1 MHNAIWHLLK
11 VKRGSFVNS
20 LSSTIF
26 YQRKKVSVIAKL
38 SLISLMDIF
47 TILVFFLLLN
57 TGEAEKIQNAKFV
70 SLPDSSVGTPPHK
83 EVAIIIGE
91 DKLWFENKLIGN
103 IEELIKANPGK
114 EIPELSVILGGYAD
128 AYAAQNKG
136 LNSFEKH
143 AGLSVTILGD
153 KSAPYILIKSIM
165 ESCQV
170 NNMRNISLAVNQT
183 VKGVYEY
190 QSNELAARMTGAGE

>member
-11 VKRGSFVNS
+11 VNRGSFVNS

-103 IEELIKANPGK
+103 IEELIKA
-114 EIPELSVILGGYAD
+114 
-128 AYAAQNKG
+128 
-136 LNSFEKH
+136 
-143 AGLSVTILGD
+143 
-153 KSAPYILIKSIM
+153 
-165 ESCQV
+165 
-170 NNMRNISLAVNQT
+170 
-183 VKGVYEY
+183 
-190 QSNELAARMTGAGE
+190 